1 MVLTICSLFLP
12 FSKTKISRS
21 HPSHS
26 SHLICKSHLSSLV
39 TFNLLWKSLQNS
51 PFHSKN
57 LRFFLSTLP
66 SSSSLP
72 AGLLLPLPSPC
83 FIAESEMRKIGSR
96 PPYPQPTHQLFI
108 PFRGSSDQ
116 TKPKSQPTNQCPV
129 VNNFGE

>member
-1 MVLTICSLFLP
+1 MLTICSLFLP
-12 FSKTKISRS
+12 FFTTKTSRS
-21 HPSHS
+21 HSSHS

-39 TFNLLWKSLQNS
+39 TSISCWKSLQNS
-51 PFHSKN
+51 LFHSKN

-66 SSSSLP
+66 SPSSLP
-72 AGLLLPLPSPC
+72 DKLLLPLPSPC

-96 PPYPQPTHQLFI
+96 PPYPQPTYQLFI

-129 VNNFGE
+129 MNNFGE